1 MTRIKL
7 VRFGARDYDAESGR
21 WICKDPIGFEG
32 EDVNLY
38 RYVENDP
45 NSYFDPDGQFAIAI
59 FIPPA
64 IEIAAGTAAGIAIGN
79 AIFEVCELGIENY
92 YTFKEHRKNKSKV
105 RNDKHTKPKSGRV
118 SEKKKQ
124 KKSWKSNH

>member
-1 MTRIKL
+1 M
-7 VRFGARDYDAESGR
+7 ENGR
-21 WICKDPIGFEG
+21 WTSKDPIGFEG

-64 IEIAAGTAAGIAIGN
+64 IEIAAGTAAGIAIGTYIGN
-79 AIFEVCELGIENY
+79 LICELHGEEPENK
-92 YTFKEHRKNKSKV
+92 TGKKSTWQ
-105 RNDKHTKPKSGRV
+105 KH
-118 SEKKKQ
+118 SEKRPGQRYGEKQNEKRGVKNTKYIKPLNPNKKE
-124 KKSWKSNH
+124 